1 MAKQLML
8 SLAASAVLVFGLSAF
23 AAPPGP
29 IDGLD
34 IPSDFGGGGVYQ
46 TNRTGWGKSY
56 YRYAATGNELDR
68 MWVAQGQDGGVD
80 YLYIGVTGNL
90 ATGGNEVMIFIQN
103 ADSNGQN
110 VLKAELCG
118 GPPYALQELGG
129 EVVINDNGTPGDT
142 SDDYAERS
150 LVNLGAKFDEG
161 VDAASTFAPTRAIAI
176 DLYNADIHASLY
188 RLRANPVP
196 GLTFDSPDTT
206 VVETLPIYAARCYL
220 GQGVVN
226 NGVGDLT
233 GGGPGY
239 PDTECADQG
248 YSLADW
254 RIAIDNRNIVGVN
267 SVDLTGDP
275 TTATLGFEIRAPL
288 ADLGLTPD
296 QSIKVMALITGG
308 GGGAVSNQSL
318 PPMQAGAPNWGG
330 RWPQINFD
338 DDLNQGW
345 DGDQFAVV
353 SLLTNDVGASAPV
366 FDGVVTD
373 AVYDGTTLVAT
384 QGTWTM
390 YGDQTTAD
398 DVELVVENELD
409 GLWVDNDSH
418 FLYLGITGNTS
429 GGNRLM
435 VFFDTQAG
443 GERALVAT
451 NANNGGGAASG
462 MTGRG
467 HALPKRTDDTEP
479 LYDFAIEVNESGGN
493 VYVDRR
499 ILQDG
504 IEEGIWHGYSLLN
517 STDGVLQGGANPNG
531 MRVAYNIAALDPTH
545 GVPACGDF
553 DVGSGIWTMTPA
565 EIAAMAATMTTGFE
579 LKIPFADLGIDP
591 TTQDT
596 IDIWVMIV
604 NGSGDWGSDQSLP
617 SLRGDTGEMKV
628 TVADQ
633 INVDFTRPTFPDPN
647 RNYNARSVTYL
658 ILLPGDA
665 NDDGVVDQADYI
677 LFAGCM
683 TGPNNGP
690 VGTGCDVFDF
700 DADDDVDLED
710 FGVFQEAFTGP

>member
-1 MAKQLML
+1 MAKHLVL
-8 SLAASAVLVFGLSAF
+8 SLAVSAVLMFGLSTF

-29 IDGLD
+29 IDGLN
-34 IPSDFGGGGVYQ
+34 IPADFGGDGVYQ

-56 YRYAATGNELDR
+56 YRYAATGSELDR

-80 YLYIGVTGNL
+80 YLYVGITGNL

-118 GPPYALQELGG
+118 GPPYAVQELGG
-129 EVVINDNGTPGDT
+129 EVVINDNGTPEDP

-161 VDAASTFAPTRAIAI
+161 LDAASTFAPTRAIAI

-188 RLRANPVP
+188 RLRANPMP

-206 VVETLPIYAARCYL
+206 VVETLPIYATRCYL

-226 NGVGDLT
+226 NGVGDLA
-233 GGGPGY
+233 GGGPGF

-254 RIAIDNRNIVGVN
+254 RIAIDNRNTVGVN
-267 SVDLTGDP
+267 GVDLTGDP

-288 ADLGLTPD
+288 ADLGLTRN

-318 PPMQAGAPNWGG
+318 PPMQPGAPNWDG
-330 RWPQINFD
+330 RWPQINLD
-338 DDLNQGW
+338 DDQNLGW
-345 DGDQFAVV
+345 DGDQFAAV
-353 SLLTNDVGASAPV
+353 SLLANDVGASAPV
-366 FDGVVTD
+366 FDGVITD
-373 AVYDGTTLVAT
+373 GVYAPATLVAT
-384 QGTWTM
+384 QATWTR
-390 YGDQTTAD
+390 YGDQTASTG
-398 DVELVVENELD
+398 VELVVENELD
-409 GLWVDNDSH
+409 GLWVDNDAH
-418 FLYLGITGNTS
+418 YLYLGITGNTGS
-429 GGNRLM
+429 GNKLI
-435 VFFDTQAG
+435 VFFNTQVG
-443 GERALVAT
+443 GERTLVAT
-451 NANNGGGAASG
+451 NGSNGGGAAGG
-462 MTGRG
+462 MTSRG
-467 HALPKRTDDTEP
+467 HSLPKRTDDTDP
-479 LYDFAIEVNESGGN
+479 LYDFAIEVNRSGGN
-493 VYVDRR
+493 VYVDGRV
-499 ILQDG
+499 LLDG
-504 IEEGIWHGYSLLN
+504 VEAGLYYGYSLLDL
-517 STDGVLQGGANPNG
+517 TGGVLQGGTNPNG
-531 MRVAYNIAALDPTH
+531 MRVAYNIAALNPNH

-553 DVGSGIWTMTPA
+553 DIASGIWTMTPA

-579 LKIPFADLGIDP
+579 LRIPFADLGIDP
-591 TTQDT
+591 TTQNT
-596 IDIWVMIV
+596 IDIWAMIV
-604 NGSGDWGSDQSLP
+604 NYGGDWGSDQSLP

-633 INVDFTRPTFPDPN
+633 TNIDFTRPTFPDAN
-647 RNYNARSVTYL
+647 RNYNARALTYL

-665 NDDGVVDQADYI
+665 NSDGVVDQTDYI

-683 TGPNNGP
+683 TGPDNGP

-700 DADDDVDLED
+700 DLDDDVDLED
-710 FGVFQEAFTGP
+710 FAVFQEAFTGP

>member
-1 MAKQLML
+1 MAKHLVL
-8 SLAASAVLVFGLSAF
+8 SLAAIALLGLGLPAF

-29 IDGLD
+29 IDGLN
-34 IPSDFGGGGVYQ
+34 IPSDFGGDGVYQ

-56 YRYAATGNELDR
+56 YRYTASGSELNQ

-80 YLYIGVTGNL
+80 YLYIGITGNL
-90 ATGGNEVMIFIQN
+90 ATGGNQLMVFIQDAN
-103 ADSNGQN
+103 SNGQN

-129 EVVINDNGTPGDT
+129 EVVINDNGTPEDP
-142 SDDYAERS
+142 SDDFAERS
-150 LVNLGAKFDEG
+150 LVNLGAQFDDG
-161 VDAASTFAPTRAIAI
+161 FAPTRAITI
-176 DLYNADIHASLY
+176 DLYNADINASLY
-188 RLRANPVP
+188 RLRENPVA
-196 GLTFDSPDTT
+196 GLTFDSPDT
-206 VVETLPIYAARCYL
+206 VVIETLPIYATRCYL
-220 GQGVVN
+220 GRGVLN
-226 NGVGDLT
+226 NGAGGLVD
-233 GGGPGY
+233 GGPGY
-239 PDTECADQG
+239 PDTECDTQG

-267 SVDLTGDP
+267 GVDITGDP

-288 ADLGLTPD
+288 ADLGLTKN

-318 PPMQAGAPNWGG
+318 PPMQEGAPNWDG

-338 DDLNQGW
+338 DDQDLGW

-353 SLLTNDVGASAPV
+353 SLLANDVGASAPV
-366 FDGVVTD
+366 FDGVITD
-373 AVYDGTTLVAT
+373 LVYDATTLVAT
-384 QGTWTM
+384 QATWTG

-409 GLWVDNDSH
+409 GLWVDNDGH

-429 GGNRLM
+429 GGNRLIL
-435 VFFDTQAG
+435 FFDTQAG
-443 GERALVAT
+443 GERTLVAT
-451 NANNGGGAASG
+451 NGNNGGGAAGG

-467 HALPKRTDDTEP
+467 HSLPKRTDDTEP
-479 LYDFAIEVNESGGN
+479 AYDFAIEVNQSGGN
-493 VYVDRR
+493 VYVDGR

-504 IEEGIWHGYSLLN
+504 VEAGLYFGYSLLN
-517 STDGVLQGGANPNG
+517 STDGLLQGGTNPNG
-531 MRVAYNIAALDPTH
+531 MRVAYNVAALNPNH

-591 TTQDT
+591 TVQDT
-596 IDIWVMIV
+596 IDIWAMIV

-617 SLRGDTGEMKV
+617 SLRGDSGEMKV

-633 INVDFTRPTFPDPN
+633 ANVDFTRPTFPDAN
-647 RNYNARSVTYL
+647 RNYNARSLTYL
-658 ILLPGDA
+658 IVLPGDA
-665 NDDGVVDQADYI
+665 NGDGVVDEADYL

-683 TGPNNGP
+683 TGPDNGP
-690 VGTGCDVFDF
+690 VATGCEVFDF